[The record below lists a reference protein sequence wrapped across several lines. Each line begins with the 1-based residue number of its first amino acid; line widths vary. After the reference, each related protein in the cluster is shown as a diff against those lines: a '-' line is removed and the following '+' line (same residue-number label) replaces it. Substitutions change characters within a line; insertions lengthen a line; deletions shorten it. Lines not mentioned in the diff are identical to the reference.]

1 MINKPLAFRSRPKNL
16 DEVIGQQPCKDF
28 LNNLKINNSLVNMI
42 FYGPPGTGKTTIAYA
57 FASSMKLHSI
67 YLNATIDKKENIEY
81 AFKEAI
87 NFSPSIVI
95 IDEIHRLDKAKQDLL
110 LPHLENGDFYLIGCT
125 TANPYVSLSS
135 AIRSRTKLINI
146 SFLSS
151 DEIYVFLKKVSGN
164 DEIIKNKK
172 IDDEVLKYIASIS
185 GGDMR
190 YALNQLEVIA
200 LSFSNSHQIKLEEV
214 KNLNIQSNYLADKN
228 EDEHYNSVSAMQK
241 SIRGSEVDA
250 ALYYLAKLLSGG
262 DLEGCIRRLLV
273 CAYED
278 VGLAN
283 PEAVNRCYHACE
295 TALKVGLPEAYIPL
309 GFSIIDLALSP
320 KSKSANNAIQKAR
333 ENIDSKPRPTRNYL
347 FLHQESLDVE
357 ERYDYS
363 NPEIWPLL
371 EYLPYGLE
379 DISFYIPSDTGKYER
394 ALKERYLEL
403 KKQKR
408 FTSVKKA
415 REYLEK
421 RK

>member
-1 MINKPLAFRSRPKNL
+1 MLNKPLAFRSRPKNL
-16 DEVIGQQPCKDF
+16 DEVIGQEECKKF
-28 LNNLKINNSLVNMI
+28 LYNLKKNNSLVNMI
-42 FYGPPGTGKTTIAYA
+42 FYGPPGTGKTTLAYA
-57 FASSMKLHSI
+57 FSNSMNLHSI

-87 NFSPSIVI
+87 NLGPSIVI

-125 TANPYVSLSS
+125 TANPYVSLNS

-146 SFLSS
+146 SFLSKE
-151 DEIYVFLKKVSGN
+151 EIFTFLKKVSTT

-185 GGDMR
+185 SGDMR
-190 YALNQLEVIA
+190 YALNQLEVIS

-214 KNLNIQSNYLADKN
+214 KELNIQTNYLADKN
-228 EDEHYNSVSAMQK
+228 EDEHYNTVSAMQK

-262 DLEGCIRRLLV
+262 DLEGTIRRLLV
-273 CAYED
+273 TAYED

-309 GFSIIDLALSP
+309 GFSIIDLSLSP
-320 KSKSANNAIQKAR
+320 KSKSANNAISKAR
-333 ENIDSKPRPTRNYL
+333 ESIDNTPRPVRNYL
-347 FLHQESLDVE
+347 FLHQESLDPS

-363 NPEIWPLL
+363 DPRLWPIL
-371 EYLPYGLE
+371 EYLPHGLE
-379 DISFYIPSDTGKYER
+379 NISFYIPSDTGKYER
-394 ALKERYLEL
+394 ALKERYEEL
-403 KKQKR
+403 KKHKR
-408 FTSVKKA
+408 FTSVKEA
-415 REYLEK
+415 RDSLK
-421 RK
+421 K

>member
-1 MINKPLAFRSRPKNL
+1 MINKPLAFRSRPKDL
-16 DEVIGQQPCKDF
+16 DEVIGQEECKKF
-28 LNNLKINNSLVNMI
+28 LLNLKKNNSLVNMI
-42 FYGPPGTGKTTIAYA
+42 FYGPPGTGKTTLAYA
-57 FASSMKLHSI
+57 FSKTMNLHCI

-87 NFSPSIVI
+87 NLGPSIVI

-125 TANPYVSLSS
+125 TSNPFVSINS

-151 DEIYVFLKKVSGN
+151 EEIYTFLVRVSKN
-164 DEIIKNKK
+164 DEVIKNKK
-172 IDDEVLKYIASIS
+172 INDDVLKYISNIS

-200 LSFSNSHQIKLEEV
+200 LSFSNSHQITLSEV
-214 KNLNIQSNYLADKN
+214 KELNIQTNYLADKN
-228 EDEHYNSVSAMQK
+228 DDEHYNTVSAMQK

-273 CAYED
+273 SAYED
-278 VGLAN
+278 IGLAN

-295 TALKVGLPEAYIPL
+295 TALRVGLPEAYIPL

-320 KSKSANNAIQKAR
+320 KSKSANNAIEKAR
-333 ENIDSKPRPTRNYL
+333 ESIDSKSRPVRNYL
-347 FLHQESLDVE
+347 FLHQDNLDPE

-363 NPEIWPLL
+363 NPALWEKL

-379 DISFYIPSDTGKYER
+379 DVSFYVPSTTGKYER
-394 ALKERYLEL
+394 ALKERYEEL
-403 KKQKR
+403 KKNKR
-408 FTSVKKA
+408 FTSVKEA
-415 REYLEK
+415 RKSL
-421 RK
+421 